1 MSTGLAGVQ
10 HMLLVFNREASEL
23 WSSISPYRPQQ
34 GQQQCGQ
41 SGCKI
46 EEMSWEHKVLATVV
60 WEPDWSERS
69 KVTSLLIC
77 VNKHHCKSIC
87 DIKELSP
94 FIPFLSME
102 KVGGVQSE
110 GAGNVIITIMS
121 LQRAKDLCADI

>member
-1 MSTGLAGVQ
+1 MS
-10 HMLLVFNREASEL
+10 
-23 WSSISPYRPQQ
+23 
-34 GQQQCGQ
+34 
-41 SGCKI
+41 SGHPFHPTDHSKDSNSVDSQDAKL
-46 EEMSWEHKVLATVV
+46 EEMSWEHKALATVV

-110 GAGNVIITIMS
+110 GSG
-121 LQRAKDLCADI
+121 